1 MSHPMR
7 KFVRSK
13 IAGYFPEKPEVA
25 ENIEKSMYNFTI
37 RKAREYGLVLNWS
50 NSEFRNSY
58 KQSWIMMKTNISNP
72 KNTVLR
78 SDILSGKLSN
88 LKTIAFLPPDKMWPS
103 GPYAQELL
111 RSKER
116 KAAKD
121 AANDRLGDNY
131 EGMFECSKCKRNK
144 APNTK
149 RTTYYQMQTRSADE
163 PMTTFVSCHEC
174 GNRWKF

>member
-7 KFVRSK
+7 QFVRSK

-37 RKAREYGLVLNWS
+37 RKAKSAGLVLNWS
-50 NSEFRNSY
+50 NQEFKNSY
-58 KQSWIMMKTNISNP
+58 KQSWVMLKTNISNP
-72 KNTVLR
+72 KNTILR

-88 LKTIAFLPPDKMWPS
+88 LKTIAFLSPDKMWPN

-121 AANDRLGDNY
+121 AANDRLGDNF

-149 RTTYYQMQTRSADE
+149 KTTYYQMQTRSADE